1 MRGYGQFC
9 PVAIASEIFAE
20 RWTPLVVRELFC
32 GSRRFNELVIG
43 LPRIPRS
50 VLVQRLRTLESTG
63 VVERR
68 VDTAGRGMEYHL
80 TPAGAELG
88 EVVVRLGDWGSAG
101 PTSPSGRKSSTPIC

>member
-1 MRGYGQFC
+1 MMGSSLIFVPHATARTPQPRRSHAMRGYGQFC

-20 RWTPLVVRELFC
+20 RSTPLVVRELFC

-50 VLVQRLRTLESTG
+50 VLVQRLRTLESSG

-68 VDTAGRGMEYHL
+68 VDETGRNVEYHL
-80 TPAGAELG
+80 TPA
-88 EVVVRLGDWGSAG
+88 
-101 PTSPSGRKSSTPIC
+101 